1 MAEQASSNI
10 GEYIHHHLQNN
21 QLQLV
26 DGSSFW
32 VINLDSLFYTLLTA
46 IVFLGLFTYVARR
59 ATSGVPG
66 KLQNFIEMVV
76 NFVNEQVKDTYH
88 GKSKLIGPLAL
99 SIFVWIFLM
108 NFMDLIPVDL
118 LPWLGQKV
126 SGNEGMHMRVVPS
139 TDLNITFGL
148 ALGVILLVFYYSIKM
163 KGAKGY
169 AKELLTHPF
178 GPKLFPANLLL
189 NIVET
194 LAKPIS
200 LSLRLFGNLYAG
212 ELIFILIA
220 VFTVGY
226 TLEHFLTPGGFAMT
240 IGQLILGLIWAIFHI
255 LIILLQAFI
264 FMMLTIVYLSM
275 ASETE
280 SH

>member
-1 MAEQASSNI
+1 MAEQAGGI
-10 GEYIHHHLQNN
+10 GDYIHHHLQHN

-26 DGSSFW
+26 DGSGFW

-46 IVFLGLFTYVARR
+46 AVFLGFFTYVARR

-66 KLQNFIEMVV
+66 RLQNFVEMVV
-76 NFVNEQVKDTYH
+76 GFVNEQVKDTYH
-88 GKSKLIGPLAL
+88 GTSKLIGPMAL
-99 SIFVWIFLM
+99 SIFVWVFLM
-108 NFMDLIPVDL
+108 NFMDLVPVDF
-118 LPWLGQKV
+118 LPWLGQQVTGDKH
-126 SGNEGMHMRVVPS
+126 MYMRVVPS
-139 TDLNITFGL
+139 ADLNITFGL
-148 ALGVILLVFYYSIKM
+148 ALGVILLMFYFSFKE
-163 KGAKGY
+163 KGIKGY

-220 VFTVGY
+220 VFTLGY
-226 TLEHFLTPGGFAMT
+226 TLENFLTAGGIAMT
-240 IGQLILGLIWAIFHI
+240 LGQFVLGLIWAIFHI

-264 FMMLTIVYLSM
+264 FMMLAIVYLSM